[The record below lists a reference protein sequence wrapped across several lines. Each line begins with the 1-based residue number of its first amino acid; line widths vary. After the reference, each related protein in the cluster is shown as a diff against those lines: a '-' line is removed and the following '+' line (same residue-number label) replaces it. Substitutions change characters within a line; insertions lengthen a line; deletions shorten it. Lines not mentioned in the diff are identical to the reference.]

1 MDLSSVPLLLAG
13 THSVC
18 HPNLCESP
26 KRLCCV
32 PVYHHMGTALIV
44 STRYDSP
51 YSGIPCRYWLSS
63 LLCDGEIG
71 LPTQKCR
78 CGQRRSSHHNCAPVD
93 TTGWLRVRC
102 RVSFMPK
109 SSWITRRSV
118 VVCQRIDSWGFLRL
132 CSRIGGL
139 GTTSCAAGVAKS
151 HCQWRRARIIVSAPD
166 VCDGTSAAGYLAALP
181 QTRP

>member
-1 MDLSSVPLLLAG
+1 MHAHKPGGVDPRVTRAKRLEGGGRVLLPLLSGNRCQFGFRRYSREEKVDTVWRRLKPHRSDGLVFCSIVARRN
-13 THSVC
+13 SIR

-78 CGQRRSSHHNCAPVD
+78 CGQSRSSHHNCAPVD

-102 RVSFMPK
+102 RVIRSMPK
-109 SSWITRRSV
+109 SS
-118 VVCQRIDSWGFLRL
+118 G
-132 CSRIGGL
+132 
-139 GTTSCAAGVAKS
+139 
-151 HCQWRRARIIVSAPD
+151 
-166 VCDGTSAAGYLAALP
+166 
-181 QTRP
+181 